1 MYMCVCVSSVQCVAR
16 SPRLSCLACVCVLL
30 CKQEWDSAGSPHVPL
45 LSHTPRS
52 SFTTFSFFLVFM
64 ERNPQILTY
73 SRITIKTRW
82 HQLKTNLDRQLWG
95 ESVVT
100 NVWSVCRMS
109 LCDLRY
115 LPFMCA
121 NRPKKMLW
129 PDCVMTLVTHAYA
142 SVLMP

>member
-1 MYMCVCVSSVQCVAR
+1 MDLNFDLWVKYNFFINTQQYKDPSLDLTHHQKVSHLPASKNTFHHLIVLLQRSLYVYVCVCVSSVQCVAR

-73 SRITIKTRW
+73 SRITIKTR
-82 HQLKTNLDRQLWG
+82 
-95 ESVVT
+95 
-100 NVWSVCRMS
+100 
-109 LCDLRY
+109 
-115 LPFMCA
+115 
-121 NRPKKMLW
+121 
-129 PDCVMTLVTHAYA
+129 
-142 SVLMP
+142 